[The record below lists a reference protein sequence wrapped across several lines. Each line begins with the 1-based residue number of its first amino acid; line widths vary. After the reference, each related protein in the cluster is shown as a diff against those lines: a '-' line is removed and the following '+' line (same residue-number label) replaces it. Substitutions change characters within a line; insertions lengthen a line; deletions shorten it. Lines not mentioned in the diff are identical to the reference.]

1 MEIKVLLDRLH
12 TRGYIYT
19 SVVKG
24 LTTININRGY
34 FMEKTKFERFISKYN
49 LGGSC
54 ESVLYDVQDETL
66 MTRAISDDKNV
77 LCEINAPCMGLVDGS
92 YAVYETA
99 KLRSLLGVLG
109 EQLTVTPKKSSH
121 KTVGLQFSDKNTEVT
136 FVLADASVIPT
147 VPELKKL
154 PPFDLTIVMDEQFIT
169 TFVKAKG
176 ALSDVETF
184 TVIST
189 GEDKTASVILGHSSL
204 NTNRVKIGVN
214 TKEEAAVSAISFSAK
229 YLREILVANK
239 EAKVGELQISSKGL
253 AKTTFVSDGIT
264 STYYLVQID
273 TKE

>member
-1 MEIKVLLDRLH
+1 
-12 TRGYIYT
+12 
-19 SVVKG
+19 
-24 LTTININRGY
+24 
-34 FMEKTKFERFISKYN
+34 MEKTKFERFISKYN

-54 ESVLYDVQDETL
+54 ESVLYTVQDDAL
-66 MTRAISDDKNV
+66 VTRAISDDKNV
-77 LCEINAPCMGLVDGS
+77 LCEINAPSMGLADGS

-109 EQLTVTPKKSSH
+109 EQLTVSPKKSSS
-121 KTVGLQFSDKNTEVT
+121 KTVGLQFSDKSTEVT

-147 VPELKKL
+147 VPDLKKM
-154 PPFDLTIVMDEQFIT
+154 PMFDTTIVMDEQFIT

-184 TVIST
+184 TVISE

-204 NTNRVKIGVN
+204 NTNRVKMSVN
-214 TKEEAAVSAISFSAK
+214 TKEAIEVKPISFSAK

-253 AKTTFVSDGIT
+253 AKTTFVADGIS
-264 STYYLVQID
+264 STYFLVQID